1 MALLYIKNIIFPV
14 KKQPVL
20 LPSFKQ
26 QQQYGSCDSASEIS
40 QAGSDTSTLRS
51 EAGSSSSSFR
61 VDPRIISDA
70 TIGLSD
76 GLTVPFALTAG
87 LSALGDTKLVIYGGL
102 AELIAGAI
110 SMGLGGYLG
119 GVSEAQSYAA
129 TLAETRKT
137 VTQDPEE
144 ANQIIKST
152 FDSYGLSDNVLD
164 AFATQISSCPK
175 KSENFIMRFHH
186 DLPESQ
192 ADASRAY
199 ISALTIALGYF
210 LGGLVPLTPYFF
222 ANDNQTALCWS
233 IGVMAFAL
241 FVFGYV
247 KTFLVGEE
255 KRLLCVKAGV
265 QMMVLGGVAAAA
277 AMGCVK
283 AIGS

>member
-1 MALLYIKNIIFPV
+1 MALLYIKNMVFPTQ
-14 KKQPVL
+14 KQTGL

-26 QQQYGSCDSASEIS
+26 QSQYGACDTASEIS
-40 QAGSDTSTLRS
+40 QDGSDSSTLRS
-51 EAGSSSSSFR
+51 DAGSSSSFR

-87 LSALGDTKLVIYGGL
+87 LSALGDTRLVIYAGL
-102 AELIAGAI
+102 AELAAGAL

-119 GVSEAQSYAA
+119 G
-129 TLAETRKT
+129 TRKT
-137 VTQDPEE
+137 VNQDPDE
-144 ANQIIKST
+144 ASHIIKTT
-152 FDSYGLSDNVLD
+152 FNSYGLTEDVLD

-175 KSENFIMRFHH
+175 KSETFIMRFHH

-192 ADASRAY
+192 ADTSRAY
-199 ISALTIALGYF
+199 ISALTIALGYL

-222 ANDNQTALCWS
+222 VSNNQTALCWS

-241 FVFGYV
+241 FVFGYI
-247 KTFLVGEE
+247 KTLLVGEE